1 MKSKMRKKLI
11 AFMLCMVLVICNS
24 VSILAD
30 APAAATTTTEK
41 QVKETGTAKSESASE
56 EEKSADDEKDTSEQ
70 SDEESAPETETT
82 EKKEETTEATTED
95 KEDATTEAT
104 TKAKEE
110 TTEATE
116 TSDKDQTTGVEDDSD
131 KKDKTSETSEESK
144 ETTEEASTEKAE
156 ETTQSPAYDGKYEDS
171 TVTISVTA
179 EAGIVPE
186 GAELSVTPIEKT
198 EITDDMSEEDKAKAE
213 EINAQY
219 DLTEKKLNEDSEEN
233 EETMEGFLAY
243 DISFLV
249 NGEEIEPSGDVK
261 VVMDFKEAAIPE
273 GVSEDAAVAVKHL
286 KEDETAEDGV
296 VVEDMA
302 EKADV
307 QTTDKAEVEK
317 IELTAESFSI
327 YTIKWSKDNDRRLS
341 VQVVDTNGKHI
352 GNDTDVPLDENGP
365 YTVKQIAEEFGLSG
379 YNFVGAYLNSYS
391 EETEG
396 TKIQR
401 LRWNDSRNEYSTRSS
416 GGSWSRVGN
425 SLVYFVFESNL
436 PGTVAT
442 ADTSG
447 FIELSLFDY
456 VVGSA
461 ETDPSYNEYN
471 QAANSWRGDST
482 GINAGKKLKFQSNSN
497 GRASD
502 SINLSGSPNLQ
513 IVQDK
518 LVDGFPVLNP
528 ARDENSDQSLDYLFN
543 SKGIDGIKSVHTGL
557 NHLFEYNSDTR
568 QYSYDSDKYYAY
580 LDAQNG
586 ATNFVVYNQ
595 PATMH
600 SGSEEDNDYRET
612 HGFFPF
618 SKYEAVDGSERGYKN
633 GVTLD
638 RNDRQNHYF
647 GMSMST
653 QFMQPKKGM
662 ITQDE
667 KMIFSFSGDDD
678 VWVFI
683 DGVLVM
689 DIGGSHGAISGTIDF
704 TTGEV
709 VVAGQSQGYIGEKL
723 FENDVDASKLN
734 ITRDSNG
741 NIISAT
747 LKDYEEF
754 DLDFFYLE
762 RGNWDSNCKLEFNL
776 AMINKNSVSVGKEIT
791 DVDTSKYEDVQFE
804 YLIKVGES
812 ETSLQPYKNQTYK
825 IYNLDDRSYTGET
838 GKTDSNGH
846 FWLKHNQLAVFE
858 EDTTAGSSG
867 IDENSY
873 YQVTEL
879 NVNSQ
884 EYNEIYINQT
894 NIRSEGYDETI
905 SDDGTISGNEENK
918 EYSAASPVYQVSE
931 TGRVIF
937 YNRCSEYN
945 KRELHIKKAMPSGSS
960 TEPFKMEVTLGGE
973 LYSGEYFLIDAEGTY
988 TKTATDGIIPLEV
1001 GQEAVIDDIPAGT
1014 TFKVKEE
1021 ELNPA
1026 EYNTPTYTVT
1036 NGGESPVTEGE
1047 ASGVTVLGE
1056 DSEVVVT
1063 NSPYVY
1069 VPTPAEEEVP
1079 HSKQIDWLGD
1089 TGNNTDT
1096 KLRGDYY
1103 YRLYLDVTGIPTEE
1117 PDPADILLILD
1128 YSSSMNSNYGSGT
1141 RWEAVQESAITAV
1154 NTLLPSGSNNKV
1166 GIVWFDKNTTGYT
1179 NVNFTNDKGTLLNSI
1194 EGNQPSRGTNY
1205 QAAFITAQR
1214 MLADNKT
1221 DGRNQ
1226 FVVFVTDGEPYQW
1239 VNSSGEI
1246 TDTNPS
1252 DAKRYA
1258 IEQAKKFSGLSGF
1271 YAVSVGKDTG
1281 KEFLQTIVGNVKAGI
1296 RDTIEAKDKAELV
1309 STFQQILGSITRQIS
1324 NVTIKDDLSKYVEFV
1339 NESGKTLAEQG
1350 ASGTIS
1356 ETSIALKVTKTDK
1369 SEMVETLTASKD
1381 YTYQITEDTVSVNFD
1396 SEYFLDPGAKYTISF
1411 NVKLTDEAF
1420 TDYETNNEGYGDT
1433 KGDSGT
1439 DYGDNST
1446 SSGKDGFYS
1455 NDEATFTYT
1464 VDENGKAT
1472 EKTGNYDKPVVQVQ
1486 DRIDWQLIKKSDT
1499 AGSDIRLEGAE
1510 FELKSDDDT
1519 TYTGT
1524 SIAND
1529 TATEVD
1535 EQGYITW
1542 KDSNGHPIDEN
1553 NIPAG
1558 KYTLTETKA
1567 PTGYALSEFSWQVI
1581 IKNMDAPEIY
1591 PMNSN
1596 GEADADNPLSVT
1608 GDGKDTIFQ
1617 IVITN
1622 KALYALPSAGGSGIY
1637 WYTFSGT
1644 LLMAGAALIVYRQKR
1659 KREVLLRK

>member
-24 VSILAD
+24 VSLLAD

-56 EEKSADDEKDTSEQ
+56 EEQSADDEKDTSEQ

-82 EKKEETTEATTED
+82 EKKEDTTEATTED
-95 KEDATTEAT
+95 KEDATTEVT

-219 DLTEKKLNEDSEEN
+219 DLTEKKLNEDSAEN

-249 NGEEIEPSGDVK
+249 NGEEVEPSGDVK

-327 YTIKWSKDNDRRLS
+327 YTIKWSNNNNRTLS
-341 VQVVDTNGKHI
+341 VQVVNTNGDSI
-352 GNDTDVPLDENGP
+352 GNEKEVPLSENS
-365 YTVKQIAEEFGLSG
+365 YSVETIANEFGLSG
-379 YNFVGAYLNSYS
+379 YDFVGAYLNSYS
-391 EETEG
+391 KETGGVE
-396 TKIQR
+396 IQR
-401 LRWNDSRNEYSTRSS
+401 LRWRSS
-416 GGSWSRVGN
+416 QNQYNTKTSGDSEWKNVKD

-456 VVGSA
+456 VVGS
-461 ETDPSYNEYN
+461 ENTTPSYDEYN
-471 QAANSWRGDST
+471 QAANSWSGDST
-482 GINAGKKLKFQSNSN
+482 GINKGKKLKFQSNSK
-497 GRASD
+497 GRDSN

-600 SGSEEDNDYRET
+600 SGSKEDNDYRET

-667 KMIFSFSGDDD
+667 EMIFSFSGDDD

-704 TTGEV
+704 TTGKV

-723 FENDVDASKLN
+723 LANGVDASKLN
-734 ITRDSNG
+734 ITRDSDG
-741 NIISAT
+741 NIIST

-804 YLIKVGES
+804 YLIEVGEN
-812 ETSLQPYKNQTYK
+812 ETSLQPYRNQTYK

-838 GKTDSNGH
+838 GITNSNGY

-867 IDENSY
+867 IDENLY

-884 EYNEIYINQT
+884 EYNEIYINRTDIFSVGEKEEVSQ
-894 NIRSEGYDETI
+894 
-905 SDDGTISGNEENK
+905 DGTITGNETNRV
-918 EYSAASPVYQVSE
+918 YSAPSPVYQVSE

-1014 TFKVKEE
+1014 TFKVEEE

-1069 VPTPAEEEVP
+1069 VPTPEEKEVP

-1096 KLRGDYY
+1096 TLRGDYY

-1128 YSSSMNSNYGSGT
+1128 YSSSMKNDYGSGT
-1141 RWEAVQESAITAV
+1141 RWEAVQESARTAV
-1154 NTLLPSGSNNKV
+1154 NTLLPSGSSNKV
-1166 GIVWFDKNTTGYT
+1166 GIVWFDRNTTDYD
-1179 NVNFTNDKGTLLNSI
+1179 NVDFTADKETLLSSI
-1194 EGNQPSRGTNY
+1194 EENKPDSGTNY
-1205 QAAFITAQR
+1205 QAAFITAQE
-1214 MLADNKT
+1214 MLKKSRAN
-1221 DGRNQ
+1221 GRNQ

-1239 VNSSGEI
+1239 VHSSGKI
-1246 TDTNPS
+1246 MSTGTD
-1252 DAKRYA
+1252 DAKKHA
-1258 IEQAKKFSGLSGF
+1258 IEQAKEFNGLSGF
-1271 YAVSVGKDTG
+1271 YAVSVGRETG
-1281 KEFLQTIVGNVKAGI
+1281 KEFLQTIVGNVNAGI
-1296 RDTIEAKDKAELV
+1296 KDTIEANDEAELE

-1339 NESGKTLAEQG
+1339 NESGQTLAEQDD
-1350 ASGTIS
+1350 SEPVL

-1369 SEMVETLTASKD
+1369 SGNVETLTASRD
-1381 YTYQITEDTVSVNFD
+1381 YTYQIIKNTVSVNFG

-1411 NVKLTDEAF
+1411 NVKLTDKAF
-1420 TDYETNNEGYGDT
+1420 TDYETNNEGYGGT
-1433 KGDSGT
+1433 QGDSGT
-1439 DYGDNST
+1439 DYGNNST

-1464 VDENGKAT
+1464 VDEKGEAT
-1472 EKTGNYDKPVVQVQ
+1472 TKTGNYDKPVVQVH

-1529 TATEVD
+1529 TATGVD

-1542 KDSNGHPIDEN
+1542 EDSNGDPIDEK

-1622 KALYALPSAGGSGIY
+1622 KALYALPSAGGPGIY
-1637 WYTFSGT
+1637 WYTLSGT

-1659 KREVLLRK
+1659 RREVLLRK

>member
-1 MKSKMRKKLI
+1 M
-11 AFMLCMVLVICNS
+11 
-24 VSILAD
+24 
-30 APAAATTTTEK
+30 
-41 QVKETGTAKSESASE
+41 
-56 EEKSADDEKDTSEQ
+56 
-70 SDEESAPETETT
+70 
-82 EKKEETTEATTED
+82 
-95 KEDATTEAT
+95 T

-131 KKDKTSETSEESK
+131 KKDETSGTSEEET

-156 ETTQSPAYDGKYEDS
+156 ETMQSPAYDGKYEDS

-219 DLTEKKLNEDSEEN
+219 DLTEKKLNEDSAEN

-249 NGEEIEPSGDVK
+249 NGEEVEPSGDVK

-379 YNFVGAYLNSYS
+379 YGFVGAYLNSYS
-391 EETEG
+391 EETRG

-401 LRWNDSRNEYSTRSS
+401 LRWNGSRNRNEYSTKSS
-416 GGSWSRVGN
+416 GSKSWSQVGN
-425 SLVYFVFESNL
+425 SLVYFVFKSNL

-447 FIELSLFDY
+447 FIKLSLFDY

-461 ETDPSYNEYN
+461 ETDPPYNEYN
-471 QAANSWRGDST
+471 QDANSWIGDST
-482 GINAGKKLKFQSNSN
+482 GINKDKKLKFQSNSN
-497 GRASD
+497 GRASN

-528 ARDENSDQSLDYLFN
+528 ARYESSDQSLEYLFN
-543 SKGIDGIKSVHTGL
+543 SEGIDGIKSVHTGL

-580 LDAQNG
+580 LDAKSG
-586 ATNFVVYNQ
+586 ATDFVVYNQ

-600 SGSEEDNDYRET
+600 SGSKEDNNYRET

-618 SKYEAVDGSERGYKN
+618 SKYEAVNGSERGYKN
-633 GVTLD
+633 GVTLNC
-638 RNDRQNHYF
+638 NDRQNHYF

-653 QFMQPKKGM
+653 QFMQPKNGM

-667 KMIFSFSGDDD
+667 EMIFSFSGDDD

-709 VVAGQSQGYIGEKL
+709 VVADQSQGYIGEKL
-723 FENDVDASKLN
+723 WENGVDESKLN
-734 ITRDSNG
+734 ITRDPDG

-804 YLIKVGES
+804 YLIEVGENK
-812 ETSLQPYKNQTYK
+812 TSLQPYENQTYK
-825 IYNLDDRSYTGET
+825 IYNLDDRSYTGKN
-838 GKTDSNGH
+838 GITDQNGH

-858 EDTTAGSSG
+858 EDTTAGSRG
-867 IDENSY
+867 IGENLY

-884 EYNEIYINQT
+884 EYNEIYINRTDIVSVGGKEEVSQ
-894 NIRSEGYDETI
+894 
-905 SDDGTISGNEENK
+905 DGTITGNETNRV
-918 EYSAASPVYQVSE
+918 YNAPSPVYQVSE
-931 TGRVIF
+931 TGQVIF

-945 KRELHIKKAMPSGSS
+945 KRELHIKKEMSSGQ
-960 TEPFKMEVTLGGE
+960 TEDTFNMTVTLGGE
-973 LYSGEYFLIDAEGTY
+973 LYNGEYFLIDENDGT
-988 TKTATDGIIPLEV
+988 TSHTAINGIISLEV
-1001 GQEAVIDDIPAGT
+1001 GQEAVIDDIPAET

-1047 ASGVTVLGE
+1047 ASGVTVLGA
-1056 DSEVVVT
+1056 DSQVVVT

-1069 VPTPAEEEVP
+1069 IPTPAEKEVP

-1089 TGNNTDT
+1089 DGNNTDT

-1128 YSSSMNSNYGSGT
+1128 YSSSMNSNYGSGK
-1141 RWEAVQESAITAV
+1141 RWEAVQKSAKTAV
-1154 NTLLPSGSNNKV
+1154 NTLLPSGSNNRV
-1166 GIVWFDKNTTGYT
+1166 GIVWFDESTTDYG
-1179 NVNFTNDKGTLLNSI
+1179 NVDFTADKETLLSSI
-1194 EGNQPSRGTNY
+1194 EENEPDSGTNY
-1205 QAAFITAQR
+1205 QAAFITAQK
-1214 MLADNKT
+1214 MLEKSSA

-1239 VNSSGEI
+1239 VNSGEI
-1246 TDTNPS
+1246 MYTGPD
-1252 DAKRYA
+1252 DAKNHA
-1258 IEQAKKFSGLSGF
+1258 IEQAKEFKGLSGF
-1271 YAVSVGKDTG
+1271 YAVSVGGETG
-1281 KEFLQTIVGNVKAGI
+1281 KEFLQTIVDNVNAGI
-1296 RDTIEAKDKAELV
+1296 RDTIEANDEAELV

-1369 SEMVETLTASKD
+1369 SEKVETLTAGTD
-1381 YTYQITEDTVSVNFD
+1381 YTYQITTGTISVNFG
-1396 SEYFLDPGAKYTISF
+1396 SEYFFDPGAKYTISF

-1420 TDYETNNEGYGDT
+1420 TDYETNNEGYGGT

-1446 SSGKDGFYS
+1446 SSGEDGFYS
-1455 NDEATFTYT
+1455 NDKATFTYT
-1464 VDENGKAT
+1464 VDEKGKAT
-1472 EKTGNYDKPVVQVQ
+1472 TKTGNYDKPVVQVH

-1510 FELKSDDDT
+1510 FELKSDDGT

-1542 KDSNGHPIDEN
+1542 EDSNGHPIDEN

-1608 GDGKDTIFQ
+1608 RDGKDTIFQ

-1622 KALYALPSAGGSGIY
+1622 KALYALPSTGGPGIY
-1637 WYTFSGT
+1637 WYTLSGT
-1644 LLMAGAALIVYRQKR
+1644 LLMAGAVLIVYRQNR